1 MMKAIPE
8 QLLCDATSSQ
18 LVVIDIQDRLAAV
31 MSDSDR
37 GRVIRNTVVLLQAA
51 DLLPVATVVSEQYPR
66 GLGSTS
72 AVVAERIPADSPVV
86 EKTCFACSA
95 NEGFSTILK
104 HSERKQVI
112 LTGMETHVCVLQTA
126 MELLAQEY
134 QVFVVED
141 AVCSRSEINH
151 RNALE
156 RMRAAGVVVTNTES
170 VLFEWLRDARHEHF
184 KAISALIK

>member
-1 MMKAIPE
+1 MKAIPE
-8 QLLCDATSSQ
+8 KLLCDAAGSQ
-18 LVVIDIQDRLAAV
+18 LVVIDIQDRLAGA
-31 MSDSDR
+31 MSDTDR
-37 GRVIRNTVVLLQAA
+37 ERVIRNTGVLLQAA
-51 DLLPVATVVSEQYPR
+51 DLLSVATVVSEQYPR
-66 GLGSTS
+66 GLGPT
-72 AVVAERIPADSPVV
+72 AGVVAERVPAGSPVV

-95 NEGFSTILK
+95 NEGFGTALK
-104 HSERKQVI
+104 GNDRPQVI

-126 MELLAQEY
+126 MELLRGGY

-141 AVCSRSEINH
+141 AVCSRSEANH